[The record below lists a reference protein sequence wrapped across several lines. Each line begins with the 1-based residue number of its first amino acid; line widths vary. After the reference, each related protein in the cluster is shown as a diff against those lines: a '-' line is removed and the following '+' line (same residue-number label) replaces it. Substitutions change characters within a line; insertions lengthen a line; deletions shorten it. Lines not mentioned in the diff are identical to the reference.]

1 MAFIDNSIR
10 STSELTSTI
19 KLFLHTLASYADPT
33 GRCYPGQNTLATAMS
48 MSVSTVRRCLKTC
61 VELQLVTVKRKWRKS
76 NVYKLMCIK
85 QPKLS
90 TMISSDEM
98 REQPVFLR
106 TTLTPLKPR
115 FVDPKEVSILFDDIA
130 EVVGPT
136 TAVRN
141 LRWYQKLIQHCSY
154 DAIQSAISFVRGAIA
169 EAQFCDKPINN
180 PSGLMLW
187 FLRTYEGCPI

>member
-1 MAFIDNSIR
+1 
-10 STSELTSTI
+10 
-19 KLFLHTLASYADPT
+19 
-33 GRCYPGQNTLATAMS
+33 
-48 MSVSTVRRCLKTC
+48 
-61 VELQLVTVKRKWRKS
+61 
-76 NVYKLMCIK
+76 
-85 QPKLS
+85 
-90 TMISSDEM
+90 M

-141 LRWYQKLIQHCSY
+141 LRWYQKLIRHCSY
-154 DAIQSAISFVRGAIA
+154 DAIQSAVSFVRTAIA
-169 EAQFCDKPINN
+169 EAQFHDKPIDN